1 MTDYAAARL
10 IHPTLTWSRV
20 WRGGECLIIVAY
32 ESGVSWFF
40 TANLLR
46 RGNNDLLVR
55 HIDLLRDALRRVH
68 RLPPFV
74 IEVWWC

>member
-1 MTDYAAARL
+1 MPNCR
-10 IHPTLTWSRV
+10 RV
-20 WRGGECLIIVAY
+20 YV
-32 ESGVSWFF
+32 SGASWFF
-40 TANLLR
+40 TVNLLWC
-46 RGNNDLLVR
+46 GGNDLLVR